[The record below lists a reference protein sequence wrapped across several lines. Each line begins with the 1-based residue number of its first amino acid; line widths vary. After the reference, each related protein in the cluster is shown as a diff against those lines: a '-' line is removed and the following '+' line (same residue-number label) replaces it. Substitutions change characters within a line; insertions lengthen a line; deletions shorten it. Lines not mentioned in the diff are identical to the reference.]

1 MDKHWSPDK
10 MECGD
15 VMSGISDNIRS
26 CQEDTMDSGV
36 SGVDTSDKL
45 DRVDDDLA
53 SIISEVMSIQVNI
66 LVLYFGPGT
75 FAKFGIWKRE
85 NLT

>member
-1 MDKHWSPDK
+1 MDKRWTPDK

-26 CQEDTMDSGV
+26 CHEDTMDSGV

-53 SIISEVMSIQVNI
+53 SIISEVMSIQVNVLDFWSKDPI
-66 LVLYFGPGT
+66 LLP
-75 FAKFGIWKRE
+75 
-85 NLT
+85 NLGYGKEKT